1 MTNPFVYEEAVQP
14 EDLIDREEQVTQLVN
29 RLIEVR
35 NTRLAAPRRYGKT
48 SLLRKV
54 LRDATD
60 NDLVPVYV
68 NFLGVLTGADVAERI
83 ELAYRAQLDSTLK
96 RWFEGL
102 VRTLHP
108 SVGVSAPGVP
118 FQAGVAPTVT
128 NRVLLERLAVPRE
141 LYAKHGR
148 ACAIVFDE
156 FQDVMAAGSSVDAVI
171 RSELEQHGP
180 AAGYV
185 FSGSKPG
192 MMRELFSDS
201 RRAFYTQAGQVNLPP
216 LDSQDLAQHIG
227 QRFQDHGRDVGTA
240 LGPLLD
246 TVNGHPQRAML
257 LAYHLF
263 QATPPRTTADSD
275 NWSQALSSACLEI
288 DGEVQEAWRSLT
300 ATQQRLAA
308 VVAEGGLRVGSA
320 TAQSRFGLT
329 RSGKHAETLKVMGDE
344 AILVEEASTATGWR
358 ITDPLFAL
366 WLRSGRRWPSP

>member
-1 MTNPFVYEEAVQP
+1 VTNPFVYEEAVQP
-14 EDLIDREEQVTQLVN
+14 EDLIDREQQVSQLVN

-54 LRDATD
+54 LRDAKD

-83 ELAYRAQLDSTLK
+83 ELAYHAQLDSTLK

-108 SVGVSAPGVP
+108 SVGVSAPGLPVH
-118 FQAGVAPTVT
+118 ATVSPTGT

-148 ACAIVFDE
+148 SCAIVFDE
-156 FQDVMAAGSSVDAVI
+156 FQDVMAAGDSVDAVI

-216 LDSQDLAQHIG
+216 LDSQDLAEHIG
-227 QRFQDHGRDVGTA
+227 QRFEDHARDVGTA

-246 TVNGHPQRAML
+246 TANGHPQRAML

-263 QATPPRTTADSD
+263 EATQPRTTADSD
-275 NWSQALSSACLEI
+275 SWSQALSSACVEV

-308 VVAEGGLRVGSA
+308 VVAAGGVRLGSA
-320 TAQSRFGLT
+320 DAQSRFGLS
-329 RSGKHAETLKVMGDE
+329 RSGKHADTLRAMGDD
-344 AILVEEASTATGWR
+344 AILVEETSAATGWR
-358 ITDPLFAL
+358 ITDPLFSL
-366 WLRSGRRWPSP
+366 WLRSGRRWPSF